1 MTQTEPKLRPKIS
14 LKKREPY
21 NSRENR
27 LSGLKELN
35 PDLNWSDIEKMQKET
50 LEKANTPSSG
60 RNWREEH
67 ERLLSKIES
76 EKEKCKVER
85 K

>member
-1 MTQTEPKLRPKIS
+1 M
-14 LKKREPY
+14 
-21 NSRENR
+21 
-27 LSGLKELN
+27 N

-67 ERLLSKIES
+67 ERLLSKIGD